1 MKLSSASIRVQVM
14 TLLVMSLVL
23 MTVLALTGYKGLLS
37 VGGIAEH
44 YREESAPRLAA
55 SAKLKD
61 AVNLRAVGARN
72 LVLLTDASALA
83 EQHQLVTQAHQTI
96 QETLRGLRAGL
107 TPGSDQAM
115 EDLLAKVEAAE
126 AAYGP
131 VALSIVDMATQG
143 QREAAESAIAE
154 KCEPLLKEL
163 LAAVK
168 AFADYEAAQSA
179 QEFELLVQ
187 VDQRAAW
194 TLLITGGFSVLL
206 MLGLGFYIA
215 RGMIYNAR
223 RAVDAMAELATGNL
237 SVRVDVQG
245 NSEPEQV
252 LKSVNLVAGK
262 LSAALSQVQQA
273 ATEIGTASSEIAQG
287 SQDLSNRTEAAAGAL
302 EETAAALEE
311 LTANVHSSLSGA
323 ERANQMAGGAATLS
337 GHSSAIMDQMV
348 QMMQGID
355 ESSRRIS
362 DITAVIDG
370 ISFQTNL
377 LALNAAVEAARAGEQ
392 GRGFAV
398 VAGEVRNLA
407 HRSFEAAK
415 EIRELIATSSQ
426 RVEAGNNLV
435 RKVAESIVET
445 THQSQE
451 VRAIVADMAR
461 TSAAQ
466 SEGLDQ
472 INVAVV
478 QMDQTTQQNA
488 ALVEEAAAAAEMLR
502 RQTDRLHATMAEF
515 QFAA

>member
-107 TPGSDQAM
+107 PPGSDQAM

-126 AAYGP
+126 AKYGP

-143 QREAAESAIAE
+143 QREAAQSAIAE

-168 AFADYEAAQSA
+168 AVSEYEAAQSA

-187 VDQRAAW
+187 IDQRAAW

-407 HRSFEAAK
+407 AK